1 MAEARHVG
9 LHRVV
14 VLARDGLIPLEVG
27 IPHRL
32 FGQARSPD
40 GAPLYEVTTVTLRP
54 GLTRTDTDFR
64 LLIDN
69 GPDHLARAD
78 TVVVPASDE
87 DYGPPT
93 RGCLSPALARAL
105 AVIRPGTRMASIC
118 TGSFVLAAAGFLDGR
133 RATTHWRS
141 TGDFQR
147 LFPDI
152 ELDPNVLYTDCDNVL
167 TSAGV
172 ASGLDLCLHMIRSD
186 HGSAVANEV
195 ARGTVV
201 PPHRDGGQAQYIKR
215 LVPRPTTAATERA
228 RAWAMERLDRPISL
242 AQLAAASSVSKRT
255 FTRRFREETG
265 LSPMQWLTEQRLQR
279 ARELLEQT
287 DISVDHV
294 AAAAGFGTGAA
305 MRQHFHAALH
315 VSPRAYRCTFRGF
328 RAEQP
333 PASNPAKQPRWR
345 K

>member
-1 MAEARHVG
+1 MCNDRAMAAPGRGG

-32 FGQARSPD
+32 FGQARSRD
-40 GAPLYEVTTVTLRP
+40 GSPLYEMMTATLRP
-54 GLTRTDTDFR
+54 GLVRTDADFT
-64 LLIDN
+64 LQITN
-69 GPDHLARAD
+69 GPEHLAEAD
-78 TVVVPASDE
+78 TVVIPASDE

-93 RGCLSPALARAL
+93 QGRLDPDLEDAFAL
-105 AVIRPGTRMASIC
+105 IRPGTRIASIC

-141 TGDFQR
+141 ADDFRR
-147 LFPDI
+147 LFPHI

-172 ASGLDLCLHMIRSD
+172 AAGLDLCMHMIRCD

-195 ARGTVV
+195 ARGTVI
-201 PPHRDGGQAQYIKR
+201 PPHRDGGQAQYIHR
-215 LVPRPTTAATERA
+215 LVPEPTTAATGGA
-228 RAWAMERLDRPISL
+228 RAWALERLDRPISL
-242 AQLAAASSVSKRT
+242 AELAEASSVSTRT

-265 LSPMQWLTEQRLQR
+265 VSPMQWLAEQRLQR

-287 DISVDHV
+287 DLSIDRV
-294 AAAAGFGTGAA
+294 AAASGLGTGAA
-305 MRQHFHAALH
+305 MRQRFQVAIGI
-315 VSPRAYRCTFRGF
+315 SPRAYRDTFRG
-328 RAEQP
+328 R
-333 PASNPAKQPRWR
+333 PR
-345 K
+345 